1 MQYVVGK
8 SGVLSL
14 GRQGEHLARRLLFT
28 EPADWERELGPGSVQ
43 ALVQPP
49 GGGAAYPVSLERTEE
64 GWLWTVTGADTA
76 AAGRGWCEL
85 RYLAED
91 TVVKSR
97 TYGIY
102 VAAAL
107 GSPPDG
113 QPGPW
118 QRYLDRVLEIGAA
131 GPGRRGRAGRA
142 EQSGASGNLEW
153 RNDTCRK
160 SISVKTRPPTW

>member
-76 AAGRGWCEL
+76 AAGRGRCEL
-85 RYLAED
+85 RFLAED
-91 TVVKSR
+91 TVV
-97 TYGIY
+97 
-102 VAAAL
+102 
-107 GSPPDG
+107 
-113 QPGPW
+113 
-118 QRYLDRVLEIGAA
+118 
-131 GPGRRGRAGRA
+131 
-142 EQSGASGNLEW
+142 
-153 RNDTCRK
+153 
-160 SISVKTRPPTW
+160 

>member
-64 GWLWTVTGADTA
+64 GWKVDLK
-76 AAGRGWCEL
+76 RYGWANTL
-85 RYLAED
+85 ED
-91 TVVKSR
+91 AVF
-97 TYGIY
+97 G
-102 VAAAL
+102 L
-107 GSPPDG
+107 P
-113 QPGPW
+113 
-118 QRYLDRVLEIGAA
+118 E
-131 GPGRRGRAGRA
+131 
-142 EQSGASGNLEW
+142 
-153 RNDTCRK
+153 
-160 SISVKTRPPTW
+160 